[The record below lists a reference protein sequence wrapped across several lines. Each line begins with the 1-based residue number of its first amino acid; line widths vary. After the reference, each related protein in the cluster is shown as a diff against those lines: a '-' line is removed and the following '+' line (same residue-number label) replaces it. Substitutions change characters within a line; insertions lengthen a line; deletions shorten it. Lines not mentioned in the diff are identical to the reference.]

1 MSIIDDLLGQSR
13 LLPDPQ
19 VPADVIPYDDI
30 AYPAFTVDGR
40 LLWDGDGGDV
50 ADDVAA
56 QSLAAL
62 CEAVLAHCTPGQLAD
77 FLTDQLPQPRAAW
90 LLGCALQLA
99 GADDGARF
107 WWQYAA
113 GAGDEAP
120 SYCLYLLHLARGD
133 IHAAAL
139 WQAQAGPHAPDAYL
153 DLDQDAPA
161 YRMMTADASMSTVL
175 RILSRLT
182 RTRPRRPTPTAS
194 AVIDFVATAVAIG
207 YDIHPDLEIP
217 VPGPHFAEHLEIIIA
232 ATSPA
237 PARTQTACIPAPRRA
252 LPGTPATPA
261 RGPELPNRPTHKDG
275 VPHPSAAT
283 GESERLLVEVT
294 AAGHEPESA
303 STFFKEAVAVCG
315 RTATAA
321 RTPADPDTQATLS
334 YYLDR
339 YRPRPQR
346 TRTSPF
352 SPVPSGFGTRPPAGA
367 GTPRPSG
374 YSGS

>member
-1 MSIIDDLLGQSR
+1 MTLIDDLLAQSR

-19 VPADVIPYDDI
+19 VPADVIPYDDT
-30 AYPAFTVDGR
+30 AYPAFTDDGM
-40 LLWDGDGGDV
+40 LLWDGDADDI

-62 CEAVLAHCTPGQLAD
+62 CEAVLTHCTPDQLAD

-90 LLGCALQLA
+90 ILGCALQLA

-133 IHAAAL
+133 IHAASL
-139 WQAQAGPHAPDAYL
+139 WQAQAGPHTPDA
-153 DLDQDAPA
+153 DLYEDAPA
-161 YRMMTADASMSTVL
+161 YRMMTADTSMPTVL

-182 RTRPRRPTPTAS
+182 RTGPRRPTETAS

-217 VPGPHFAEHLEIIIA
+217 VPGPNFAEHLEIIIA
-232 ATSPA
+232 ATTPT
-237 PARTQTACIPAPRRA
+237 PTRTQTAGIPAPRRSR
-252 LPGTPATPA
+252 PSVPATVGREQA
-261 RGPELPNRPTHKDG
+261 LPNRPALQNTDG
-275 VPHPSAAT
+275 QPPVTSQEPD
-283 GESERLLVEVT
+283 RLLVEVT
-294 AAGHEPESA
+294 TAGHEPESA
-303 STFFKEAVAVCG
+303 SMFFKEAVAVCG

-321 RTPADPDTQATLS
+321 RTPADPDTHGTRS

-346 TRTSPF
+346 TRTPSF
-352 SPVPSGFGTRPPAGA
+352 SPAPSGFGARPSAGA
-367 GTPRPSG
+367 GTPRAHG
-374 YSGS
+374 L